1 MTVREDGLEK
11 MLIGDRELTKIGK
24 ALAEPRRVRILQELG
39 AAVDATMA
47 CSAMVSIEGV
57 SPSTATHH
65 MQELENAGLVEI
77 SRQGKFSYIALRRD
91 RLAAY
96 LEHLARI

>member
-1 MTVREDGLEK
+1 
-11 MLIGDRELTKIGK
+11 MLDERELTKIGK

-39 AAVDATMA
+39 GAVDTTMA

-57 SPSTATHH
+57 SASTATHH

-77 SRQGKFSYIALRRD
+77 SRQGKFSYIALKREK
-91 RLAAY
+91 LTAY
-96 LEHLARI
+96 LDHLARI

>member
-1 MTVREDGLEK
+1 MDATLLSE
-11 MLIGDRELTKIGK
+11 RELTKIGK

-39 AAVDATMA
+39 AAVDTTMA
-47 CSAMVSIEGV
+47 CSALVSIEDV
-57 SPSTATHH
+57 SASTATHH

-77 SRQGKFSYIALRRD
+77 SRQGKFSFITFRREK
-91 RLAAY
+91 LAAY

>member
-1 MTVREDGLEK
+1 MGPVLLSE
-11 MLIGDRELTKIGK
+11 RELNKIGK

-39 AAVDATMA
+39 AANNTTMA
-47 CSAMVSIEGV
+47 CSALASIDDI

-77 SRQGKFSYIALRRD
+77 ARQGKFSYIILKRAKLG
-91 RLAAY
+91 AY
-96 LEHLARI
+96 LEYLAAI

>member
-1 MTVREDGLEK
+1 METTLLSE
-11 MLIGDRELTKIGK
+11 RELTKIGK

-39 AAVDATMA
+39 AAVDTTIA
-47 CSAMVSIEGV
+47 CSALVSIEDV
-57 SPSTATHH
+57 SASTATHH

-77 SRQGKFSYIALRRD
+77 SRQGKFSFITFRREK
-91 RLAAY
+91 LAAY